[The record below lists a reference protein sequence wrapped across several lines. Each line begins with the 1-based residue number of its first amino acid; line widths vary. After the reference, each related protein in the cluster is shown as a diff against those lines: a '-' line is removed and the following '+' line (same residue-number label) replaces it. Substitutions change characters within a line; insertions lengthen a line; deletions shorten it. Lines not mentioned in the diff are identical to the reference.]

1 MRARSVA
8 NLAIIAVFTAG
19 CLAGL
24 SFLAIGLGLEVPGKS
39 GWKLNA
45 DFAAAEG
52 LVPEA
57 DVSLNGVKVGRVV
70 TITGQGAGGGSGA
83 TVQMAINT
91 DVHLRQDVKA
101 VVRPKTQIGEKYV
114 QLIRA
119 SGSSTPYAGDGYT
132 IPRRQ
137 TGAAVEIDDVLQKMD
152 PEARAAFTTMLRQLG
167 VAVDGQAQN
176 INDSIPP
183 LADTA
188 ASFRPLAV
196 TAEAR
201 QAEIDRILTDLNTIM
216 QALADEQD
224 ALGHVIDD
232 GNTVFGAMAA
242 RDQALAGTV
251 QQADIF
257 FGSLDKTFADLT
269 PADRASLE
277 KAPATIQSGRDMLAM
292 TNPDLDRLIPELLL
306 GQVNYPSNQ
315 LNVTSPQAMALA
327 REWESAF
334 AQTDVQ
340 GHSFRFTNI
349 NGSGAAAAPGAPAR
363 PATPA
368 PPGLPTPTL
377 PGSAGPLEGDNQLP
391 PAMQFLIGGGR

>member
-1 MRARSVA
+1 MRGRSVA
-8 NLAIIAVFTAG
+8 NLAMVAAFTAG

-24 SFLAIGLGLEVPGKS
+24 SFLAIGLGLEVPGKG
-39 GWKLNA
+39 GWRLSA

-57 DVSLNGVKVGRVV
+57 DVSLNGVRVGRVV
-70 TITGQGAGGGSGA
+70 TIAGQGAGGGGS
-83 TVQMAINT
+83 TVQMAINS

-119 SGSSTPYAGDGYT
+119 TGSASPYAGDGYT

-183 LADTA
+183 LAETA

-292 TNPDLDRLIPELLL
+292 TNPELDRLIPELLL

-315 LNVTSPQAMALA
+315 LNVTSPQAVALA

-349 NGSGAAAAPGAPAR
+349 NGSGGVAPPNPPAR

-368 PPGLPTPTL
+368 LPGLPVTL
-377 PGSAGPLEGDNQLP
+377 PGSAGPLEGDNSLP
-391 PAMQFLIGGGR
+391 PAIQFLIGGGR

>member
-1 MRARSVA
+1 MRARSAA
-8 NLAIIAVFTAG
+8 NLAMIAVFTAG

-24 SFLAIGLGLEVPGKS
+24 SFLAIGLGLEVPGKG

-70 TITGQGAGGGSGA
+70 NISGQGAGGGGGS
-83 TVQMAINT
+83 TVQMAINS
-91 DVHLRQDVKA
+91 DVQLRQDVKA
-101 VVRPKTQIGEKYV
+101 MVRPKTQIGEKYV
-114 QLIRA
+114 LLIRVA
-119 SGSSTPYAGDGYT
+119 GSSSARAGDGYT

-137 TGAAVEIDDVLQKMD
+137 TGAAVEIDDVLKGMD

-167 VAVDGQAQN
+167 VAVDGQSQN

-183 LADTA
+183 LAETA
-188 ASFRPLAV
+188 SSFRPLAV

-201 QAEIDRILTDLNTIM
+201 QAQIDRILTDLNIIM

-224 ALGHVIDD
+224 SLGHVIDD
-232 GNTVFGAMAA
+232 GNTVFGAMAQ

-277 KAPATIQSGRDMLAM
+277 KAPATIQSGRDMLAL

-315 LNVTSPQAMALA
+315 LNVTSPQATALA

-334 AQTDVQ
+334 AQLDAQ

-349 NGSGAAAAPGAPAR
+349 NGSGTATAPNAPAR
-363 PATPA
+363 PAI
-368 PPGLPTPTL
+368 PTL
-377 PGSAGPLEGDNQLP
+377 PGLPGPTLPGGAGPLEGDNSLP
-391 PAMQFLIGGGR
+391 PAVQFLMGGR